1 MRRTYYRI
9 VLTVVL
15 AGFLAGK
22 TVIFPAYGMVGD
34 GDMSELS
41 TGEDGK
47 EDASLSP
54 DGEGSRGEAPENSHG
69 EHGEGGNPPSPDGE
83 DGEGETPSSPDGEDG
98 EGETPSSPDE
108 ENGEGETPP
117 SPDGEDGEGETPS
130 SPDGENGEGE
140 TPPSPDGEDGEGE
153 TPPSPDEENGK
164 GENPPSSDREDI
176 EGENPEHPDSGQ
188 TGHNQE
194 ELENPGDIRQPEIQL
209 QMIEIPLDE
218 EVQCGTVEELL
229 TLLETGEEICLTG
242 DILVA
247 GSVDL
252 NIAPEDEAV
261 VNMNGYSIVVSDK
274 GNLFVDGPI
283 RFQGAAGD
291 KALFQISGK
300 TTFKNGA
307 GVWAEGDGAVAVEIS
322 ETKNGKYALQTDNA
336 YIGVSGDN
344 SIALKWTGKGDCSL
358 QYAHIEAEGENS
370 VGIEADT
377 PVELKL
383 CLVEAEG
390 SSVVTDKVLIVD
402 TSQVTPLPE
411 QSEVITREIYLD
423 GRLDENGVSVEAGTD
438 CQGLYDK
445 LAPSASYVFCDP
457 TGERKM
463 WTRDFTLN
471 WKDLPEELSEPGVY
485 RAMVEAEGYPDW
497 FFIEIPE
504 IEIEIYVVD
513 PKTVHIEEIFR
524 MEDMAVLYFLNPVED
539 AQRIE
544 LFCSADGGDT
554 WQDADSMPGC
564 SVQIDPLTITVE
576 GLEFNHT
583 YRFCVAVTGGS
594 MEGLSSVKS
603 FGYYENDS
611 DRFGHGDRDG
621 DDRDDQGDLP
631 PWNSA
636 PPPGDEF
643 GGSGDPDSDGR
654 GTAEADGTSGTSD
667 GDGTLSL
674 EPSAVKCAGI
684 PEPCTADRIGTQR
697 LSTTAAADTQE
708 PSAAAGSDPNGPLAA
723 DKIGRQEPSIEDGM
737 AARDASG
744 AGAGDRPGASGSALG
759 EDGRA
764 YGGGE
769 AEDSFHED
777 GLRTGNLLEENATE
791 NREEPAG
798 EGMDADSGRLQRD
811 NPSGFIFRT
820 VLGAAAG
827 IAVLSWYKR
836 RSRRKP

>member
-22 TVIFPAYGMVGD
+22 TVIFPAYGIVSD

-47 EDASLSP
+47 EDASLSLG
-54 DGEGSRGEAPENSHG
+54 GEGSWGEAPENSDG
-69 EHGEGGNPPSPDGE
+69 ENGEGEAPPPPAEENGEGETPPPPDGE
-83 DGEGETPSSPDGEDG
+83 DGEGETPP
-98 EGETPSSPDE
+98 PPAE

-117 SPDGEDGEGETPS
+117 SPD
-130 SPDGENGEGE
+130 
-140 TPPSPDGEDGEGE
+140 
-153 TPPSPDEENGK
+153 
-164 GENPPSSDREDI
+164 REDV

-209 QMIEIPLDE
+209 QVIEIPLDE
-218 EVQCGTVEELL
+218 EVQCSTVEELL

-247 GSVDL
+247 GSADL

-261 VNMNGYSIVVSDK
+261 VNMNGYSIIVSDK

-322 ETKNGKYALQTDNA
+322 GTKNGKYALQTDNA

-344 SIALKWTGKGDCSL
+344 SIALKGTGKGDCSL

-485 RAMVEAEGYPDW
+485 RAVIEAEGYPDW

-564 SVQIDPLTITVE
+564 SV
-576 GLEFNHT
+576 
-583 YRFCVAVTGGS
+583 
-594 MEGLSSVKS
+594 
-603 FGYYENDS
+603 
-611 DRFGHGDRDG
+611 
-621 DDRDDQGDLP
+621 
-631 PWNSA
+631 
-636 PPPGDEF
+636 
-643 GGSGDPDSDGR
+643 
-654 GTAEADGTSGTSD
+654 
-667 GDGTLSL
+667 
-674 EPSAVKCAGI
+674 
-684 PEPCTADRIGTQR
+684 
-697 LSTTAAADTQE
+697 
-708 PSAAAGSDPNGPLAA
+708 
-723 DKIGRQEPSIEDGM
+723 
-737 AARDASG
+737 
-744 AGAGDRPGASGSALG
+744 
-759 EDGRA
+759 
-764 YGGGE
+764 
-769 AEDSFHED
+769 
-777 GLRTGNLLEENATE
+777 
-791 NREEPAG
+791 
-798 EGMDADSGRLQRD
+798 
-811 NPSGFIFRT
+811 
-820 VLGAAAG
+820 
-827 IAVLSWYKR
+827 
-836 RSRRKP
+836 

>member
-22 TVIFPAYGMVGD
+22 TVIFPAYGIVSD

-47 EDASLSP
+47 EDASLSLG
-54 DGEGSRGEAPENSHG
+54 GEGSRGEAPENSDG
-69 EHGEGGNPPSPDGE
+69 ENGEGEAPPSPDGEGEAPPSPDGENGEGETPPPPAEE
-83 DGEGETPSSPDGEDG
+83 DGEGETPP
-98 EGETPSSPDE
+98 PPAE

-117 SPDGEDGEGETPS
+117 SPD
-130 SPDGENGEGE
+130 
-140 TPPSPDGEDGEGE
+140 
-153 TPPSPDEENGK
+153 
-164 GENPPSSDREDI
+164 REDV

-209 QMIEIPLDE
+209 QVIEIPLDE
-218 EVQCGTVEELL
+218 EVQCSTVEELL

-247 GSVDL
+247 GSADL

-261 VNMNGYSIVVSDK
+261 VNMNGYSIIVSDK

-322 ETKNGKYALQTDNA
+322 GTKNGKYALQTDNA

-485 RAMVEAEGYPDW
+485 RAVIEAEGYPDW

-554 WQDADSMPGC
+554 WQDAASMPGC

-621 DDRDDQGDLP
+621 DDQGDLP
-631 PWNSA
+631 PWDSA

-654 GTAEADGTSGTSD
+654 DNAEADGTSGTSD
-667 GDGTLSL
+667 RDGTLSL
-674 EPSAVKCAGI
+674 ELSAVKCAGI

-723 DKIGRQEPSIEDGM
+723 DRTGRQEPSIEDGM
-737 AARDASG
+737 AVRDASG

-759 EDGRA
+759 ENGRA
-764 YGGGE
+764 YGDGE
-769 AEDSFHED
+769 AENAFHED
-777 GLRTGNLLEENATE
+777 GLSTGNLLEENATE
-791 NREEPAG
+791 NRKEPAG
-798 EGMDADSGRLQRD
+798 EGTDADSGRLQRD
-811 NPSGFIFRT
+811 NPAGFIFRT

-836 RSRRKP
+836 KSRRKP

>member
-22 TVIFPAYGMVGD
+22 TVIFPAYGIVSD

-47 EDASLSP
+47 EDASLSLG
-54 DGEGSRGEAPENSHG
+54 GEGSWGEAPENSDG
-69 EHGEGGNPPSPDGE
+69 ENGEGEAPPSPDGEGEAPPSPDGENGEGETPPPPAEENGEGETPPPPDEE
-83 DGEGETPSSPDGEDG
+83 DGEGETPP
-98 EGETPSSPDE
+98 PPAE

-117 SPDGEDGEGETPS
+117 SPD
-130 SPDGENGEGE
+130 
-140 TPPSPDGEDGEGE
+140 
-153 TPPSPDEENGK
+153 
-164 GENPPSSDREDI
+164 REDV

-218 EVQCGTVEELL
+218 EVQCSTVEELL

-247 GSVDL
+247 GSADL

-261 VNMNGYSIVVSDK
+261 VNMNGYSIIVSDK

-322 ETKNGKYALQTDNA
+322 GTKNGKYALQTDNA
-336 YIGVSGDN
+336 FIGVSGDN

-438 CQGLYDK
+438 CQELYDK
-445 LAPSASYVFCDP
+445 LAPSAS
-457 TGERKM
+457 
-463 WTRDFTLN
+463 
-471 WKDLPEELSEPGVY
+471 
-485 RAMVEAEGYPDW
+485 
-497 FFIEIPE
+497 
-504 IEIEIYVVD
+504 
-513 PKTVHIEEIFR
+513 
-524 MEDMAVLYFLNPVED
+524 
-539 AQRIE
+539 
-544 LFCSADGGDT
+544 
-554 WQDADSMPGC
+554 
-564 SVQIDPLTITVE
+564 
-576 GLEFNHT
+576 
-583 YRFCVAVTGGS
+583 
-594 MEGLSSVKS
+594 
-603 FGYYENDS
+603 
-611 DRFGHGDRDG
+611 
-621 DDRDDQGDLP
+621 
-631 PWNSA
+631 
-636 PPPGDEF
+636 
-643 GGSGDPDSDGR
+643 
-654 GTAEADGTSGTSD
+654 
-667 GDGTLSL
+667 
-674 EPSAVKCAGI
+674 
-684 PEPCTADRIGTQR
+684 
-697 LSTTAAADTQE
+697 
-708 PSAAAGSDPNGPLAA
+708 
-723 DKIGRQEPSIEDGM
+723 
-737 AARDASG
+737 
-744 AGAGDRPGASGSALG
+744 
-759 EDGRA
+759 
-764 YGGGE
+764 
-769 AEDSFHED
+769 
-777 GLRTGNLLEENATE
+777 
-791 NREEPAG
+791 
-798 EGMDADSGRLQRD
+798 
-811 NPSGFIFRT
+811 
-820 VLGAAAG
+820 
-827 IAVLSWYKR
+827 
-836 RSRRKP
+836 